1 MFDYTWKELGKI
13 NVTELLRIQYS
24 NSCEY
29 VAENYG
35 EIYID
40 SLPDQQRYSPDQDTS
55 LETISIDDNL
65 DAASE
70 DAKNKHESSVSSIK
84 DVMVDVPRL
93 EKEYVDR
100 LYRVFIYSIFKP
112 KFKIVGD
119 YVPICTSLKFRT
131 TMG

>member
-40 SLPDQQRYSPDQDTS
+40 SMPDQQRYSPDQDTS
-55 LETISIDDNL
+55 LETISIDDYL

-70 DAKNKHESSVSSIK
+70 DAKNKHESSVPSIK

-93 EKEYVDR
+93 EKDYVDR
-100 LYRVFIYSIFKP
+100 LYQVFMYIQYSNQN
-112 KFKIVGD
+112 
-119 YVPICTSLKFRT
+119 LK
-131 TMG
+131 